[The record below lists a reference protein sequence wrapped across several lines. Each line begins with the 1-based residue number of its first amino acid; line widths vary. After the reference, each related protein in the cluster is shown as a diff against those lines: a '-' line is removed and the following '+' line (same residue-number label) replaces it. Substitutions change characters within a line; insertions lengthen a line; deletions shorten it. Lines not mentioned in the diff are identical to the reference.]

1 VSAPVSWAEVEAC
14 RQREDLFFTAEAV
27 LDRVARHGDLFA
39 PLLAPPGR

>member
-1 VSAPVSWAEVEAC
+1 M
-14 RQREDLFFTAEAV
+14 FFTAGAV